1 MNETSNL
8 PISETLC
15 SIGALCKVCGVTR
28 RMVLNYEA
36 HGLIQP
42 LSVGA
47 TSGHRHY
54 GAQSVA
60 RIRHIK
66 ILQSLGLSLEEIGQF
81 MGGNQEAVAGLLGRL
96 RGLRETL
103 DVQIDRTEALLTPKG
118 EFAIR
123 RTTLPGG
130 NYAVTTEPCGS
141 AEELFFLLWRF
152 TARVLKKGWRVADSG
167 QLTAVLYL
175 DSEGSGF
182 QKCSVAWEMMEPNEE
197 SAYFESVQAL
207 FTNVKGPYTQVF
219 QAIQVLRRYAAEHGL
234 REEGKARL
242 TFLTSPQSHLSPE
255 DYVTQ
260 VYLPFTPQE

>member
-1 MNETSNL
+1 MNENSNL
-8 PISETLC
+8 SISETLC

-36 HGLIQP
+36 HGLIRP
-42 LSVGA
+42 VSVGK
-47 TSGHRHY
+47 TSGYRRY

-81 MGGNQEAVAGLLGRL
+81 MAGNKDTVAGHLERL
-96 RGLRETL
+96 KGLRETL
-103 DVQIDRTEALLTPKG
+103 DTQIDRTEALLTPKG
-118 EFAIR
+118 EFTIR

-152 TARVLKKGWRVADSG
+152 TSKVLKKGWRVADSG
-167 QLTAVLYL
+167 QLTAVLHL
-175 DSEGSGF
+175 DPEGSGF
-182 QKCSVAWEMMEPNEE
+182 QKCSAAWELMEPNGE

-207 FTNVKGPYTQVF
+207 YANVKGPYDQVF
-219 QAIQVLRRYAAEHGL
+219 QVIQALRRYAAEHGL
-234 REEGKARL
+234 REESKVRL

-260 VYLPFTPQE
+260 VYLPFTPRE